1 MPGQRCSHFHPTN
14 SSSCASECL
23 PVSALTC
30 AQECAP
36 LLQDAEQ
43 ANSVLDDI
51 LAGIAPD
58 ASDRQRVRQDR
69 PPFSSSIPAS
79 TPVRLAPTTP
89 FTAVPTRAEAFAPRN
104 QATPSSAPAKT
115 FAPRNQTTP
124 TSAPS
129 FKHTGVN
136 ERTNLVQ
143 EVEQGDDFEFPAPDE
158 PMPDASLGP
167 ELSFGA
173 NLAAEEEGPEIGTGP
188 AAGRERDAGS
198 KRKVEVK
205 VESVGPEAAEVPA
218 QNVPVAAKAE
228 PAETHVK
235 EEKPNPK
242 RQKVPLQET
251 ASAGWQVRDL
261 VPCQLL
267 GC

>member
-1 MPGQRCSHFHPTN
+1 VHQNVFP
-14 SSSCASECL
+14 L
-23 PVSALTC
+23 SALIY
-30 AQECAP
+30 AQNFAP

-69 PPFSSSIPAS
+69 PPFGSSVPAS

-89 FTAVPTRAEAFAPRN
+89 FSAIPARAEAFAPRN

-115 FAPRNQTTP
+115 FAPRNQATP
-124 TSAPS
+124 TSAPI
-129 FKHTGVN
+129 FKHMGVN
-136 ERTNLVQ
+136 EHTDGVQ
-143 EVEQGDDFEFPAPDE
+143 EVKEAEQGDDFEFPLPDE
-158 PMPDASLGP
+158 PMPDASLEP

-205 VESVGPEAAEVPA
+205 VESVGPKAAEVPA
-218 QNVPVAAKAE
+218 PDAPVAAKAE

-251 ASAGWQVRDL
+251 ASAGWQVRSL
-261 VPCQLL
+261 VPFQLL